1 MDEALETT
9 QPQTFR
15 QRVGEWIEGA
25 WARNVIVTLI
35 VLNAITLGL
44 ETSPTA
50 VAYAGGFL
58 RGVEHFVL
66 GVFVVEMIVKLYAFG
81 PRFFRSGWNVFDIF
95 IIGVSLV
102 PGSGP
107 FSILRSLRILRI
119 LRLLSTIG
127 RLRMIIESLL
137 AAIPSIGWIVF
148 LLVLVFYIFGVM
160 GTQLFGATFPDWF
173 GSVGASMYTLFQVM
187 TLESWS
193 MGIAR
198 PVMEA
203 YPHAYLYFI
212 PFILISSLTILN
224 VFIGIIVNTMQAL
237 HWEEEDEKRAA
248 AEARAHAER
257 EEMLAHL
264 RRLSVQVEQLQSR
277 LAEQPDSGRRPD

>member
-1 MDEALETT
+1 MERTVDADR
-9 QPQTFR
+9 QPGKR
-15 QRVGEWIEGA
+15 ERVGIWIESPGP
-25 WARNVIVTLI
+25 RNFIIGLI
-35 VLNAITLGL
+35 VINAITLGL
-44 ETSPTA
+44 ETSPT
-50 VAYAGGFL
+50 VRHYAGGL
-58 RGVEHFVL
+58 LQAAEVAVLTVFVL
-66 GVFVVEMIVKLYAFG
+66 EILLKLYAFG
-81 PRFFRSGWNVFDIF
+81 PRFFRSGWNVFDFVIVG
-95 IIGVSLV
+95 ISLV
-102 PGSGP
+102 PGTGP
-107 FSILRSLRILRI
+107 LSILRSLRILRV

-137 AAIPSIGWIVF
+137 AAIPSIGWILF
-148 LLVLVFYIFGVM
+148 LLLMVFYIFGVM
-160 GTQLFGATFPDWF
+160 GTQMFGGSFPEWF

-198 PVMEA
+198 PVMEV
-203 YPHAYLYFI
+203 YPHAYLFFI

-248 AEARAHAER
+248 ADAAAHAER

-264 RRLSVQVEQLQSR
+264 RRLAQQVDRMEAR
-277 LAEQPDSGRRPD
+277 LAANGEGDGKT